1 MLSINRS
8 DISNKTRLTAAALC
22 WFLGWLGAHR
32 FYVNRKV
39 TGVLMALTLGGL
51 GIWIVIDFI
60 LIVTGNFR
68 DNNNK
73 LVHEWQQNTHIIE
86 DEDGSL

>member
-1 MLSINRS
+1 
-8 DISNKTRLTAAALC
+8 
-22 WFLGWLGAHR
+22 
-32 FYVNRKV
+32 
-39 TGVLMALTLGGL
+39 MALTLGGL